1 MGNGGD
7 PYFLRVLHERNQAHP
22 TRQPLFAKIEDL
34 LSLPV
39 VTCYTSFG
47 YPVML
52 EDADAEML
60 EGVLQKMDLKK
71 GLAIMICSPGGDGLA
86 AERMINVCRSY
97 SGTGKFVAIVAGKAK
112 SAATMLCFGASK
124 ILMGP
129 NSELGPID
137 PQLTIRERGRVK
149 RFSVYNVIH
158 SYETLFRAAVRTKG
172 NLEPFLLQLENYDER
187 EIEEMRSAMSLSADI
202 AVRSLAK
209 GMMRGQSERQIR
221 RRIAAFLTPE
231 QTKTHGRP
239 IYREEALR
247 CRLVADE
254 MSPDLLDPVWEL
266 HVRTSGFVSSFAAK
280 CIETKEYSFYAS
292 PPPDSQEED
301 ADDETN

>member
-1 MGNGGD
+1 
-7 PYFLRVLHERNQAHP
+7 
-22 TRQPLFAKIEDL
+22 
-34 LSLPV
+34 
-39 VTCYTSFG
+39 
-47 YPVML
+47 VML
-52 EDADAEML
+52 EDGDAEML
-60 EGVLQKMDLKK
+60 EGVLQKMDLTK
-71 GLAIMICSPGGDGLA
+71 GLALMICSPGGDGLA

-97 SGTGKFVAIVAGKAK
+97 SRTGEFVAIVPGKAK
-112 SAATMLCFGASK
+112 SAATMVCFGASK

-137 PQLTIRERGRVK
+137 PQLTTRERGEVK

-158 SYETLFRAAVRTKG
+158 SYETLFRAAVRTGG

-209 GMMRGQSERQIR
+209 GMMRGRSERQIR
-221 RRIAAFLTPE
+221 RQIAGFLTPE

-239 IYREEALR
+239 IYRDEAIRSGLI
-247 CRLVADE
+247 ADE
-254 MSPDLLDPVWEL
+254 IPAEILDPVWEL

-292 PPPDSQEED
+292 PADSQQEGSN
-301 ADDETN
+301 DEAN